1 MKWLEVETLSSRDK
15 RQLFELWNTEYPVN
29 VAHESFEML
38 DEYLQ
43 SLKDPKHTLLFDHD
57 DQLKGWFVVFYREGK
72 LWFAMIIDSGCLLYT
87 SPSPRD

>member
-57 DQLKGWFVVFYREGK
+57 GSISEYKTQMWHHYQVLNER
-72 LWFAMIIDSGCLLYT
+72 IQSHSILL
-87 SPSPRD
+87 PAI